1 MEYLQKEVWY
11 KYSCTFQNFNQ
22 DFISHFNIWNKS
34 KTNSKSYV
42 LIIPLGACFPITRLS
57 SHAKKYQ
64 QSKYKKSGFISY
76 YTPGLIIIHGN
87 QKTFTKY

>member
-1 MEYLQKEVWY
+1 MYLSKILIKILFLILIFEISR
-11 KYSCTFQNFNQ
+11 KLTQNP
-22 DFISHFNIWNKS
+22 I
-34 KTNSKSYV
+34 
-42 LIIPLGACFPITRLS
+42 LIIPLGACFPITRLG

-64 QSKYKKSGFISY
+64 QSNYKKSGFISY